1 MGNAADLFFRT
12 DGPENCLDYR
22 VRPSDEQYDA
32 QRDRWNDLA
41 EHLKE
46 DLSDRSGYAIATWLQ
61 GSYKYGTQVR
71 PANLE
76 AEFDVDLGVYFKWQ
90 GEPDDGGYSA
100 QELKHLVHL
109 SLHEYV
115 ADDGN
120 EADNVSPP
128 KNRCERVHF
137 LADFHIDV
145 PAYHL
150 DEARDARSLATE
162 ENGWE
167 GSDPKA
173 IYVWWKDTVG
183 PAVRPRARRLIRYTK
198 MWAALRLEEEA
209 RPSSIML
216 TVLVA
221 EAFAAVDASNLSGDD
236 EYFRAVVASILNRL
250 QKSPDVLNPVDH
262 TEDLNRLSTETND
275 ALIVALDAL
284 LSVADRALAAPSK
297 SEAAD
302 IWAEAFD
309 HFFPVPEEEEIVEAM
324 SKALVATP
332 FIPEVAIDATLG
344 TRTMHGVN
352 GIGPIPKGCDLTFTL
367 MNAARLPIGA
377 TVSWV
382 VRNSGDEAELENDL
396 GHRNAGAFVVT
407 ETTAYRGDHFMDV
420 AVRLNGRLIGRRRV
434 PVTVSSVGV
443 PKRNPKRPA
452 WTQLRRGRR

>member
-1 MGNAADLFFRT
+1 MGDAADLFFRT
-12 DGPENCLDYR
+12 DDPENCLDYR

-46 DLSDRSGYAIATWLQ
+46 DLSNRSGYAIATWLQ

-71 PANLE
+71 PSNLE
-76 AEFDVDLGVYFKWQ
+76 AEFDVDLGVYFRWQ
-90 GEPDDGGYSA
+90 GEPDDGGYST
-100 QELKHLVHL
+100 QELKQLVHL

-115 ADDGN
+115 ADGGN

-137 LADFHIDV
+137 LSDFHIDV

-173 IYVWWKDTVG
+173 IYVWWKNTISA
-183 PAVRPRARRLIRYTK
+183 AVRPRARRLVRYFK
-198 MWAALRLEEEA
+198 MWAALRLAEEA

-221 EAFAAVDASNLSGDD
+221 EAFAAVDASTLSGDD
-236 EYFRAVVASILNRL
+236 EYFRVVVSSILNRL
-250 QKSPDVLNPVDH
+250 QQSPNVPNPVDKK
-262 TEDLNRLSTETND
+262 EDLNRLSTEAND
-275 ALIVALDAL
+275 DLVEALDAL
-284 LSVADRALAAPSK
+284 LAIAERALAVPSK

-302 IWAEAFD
+302 IWTEAFD
-309 HFFPVPEEEEIVEAM
+309 HFFPVPEEEEIVEAL
-324 SKALVATP
+324 SRALATIQ
-332 FIPEVAIDATLG
+332 FVPEVAIEATVGSHTLSG
-344 TRTMHGVN
+344 INR
-352 GIGPIPKGCDLTFTL
+352 IGPIPKGSDLTFTL

-377 TVSWV
+377 TVSWT
-382 VRNSGDEAELENDL
+382 VRNSGDEAEQENDL
-396 GHRNAGAFVVT
+396 GHRNTSSNTVT
-407 ETTAYRGDHFMDV
+407 ETTAYRGSHFMDV
-420 AVRLNGRLIGRRRV
+420 AVHLNGRLIGRRRV
-434 PVTVSSVGV
+434 PVTVSSMGV